1 MHYNAKQADCEFAAD
16 HHSLCEWATT
26 ELDPPKLPH
35 RKGDIIGVEKYSKGF
50 CPLAINLFV
59 SAFAP

>member
-1 MHYNAKQADCEFAAD
+1 MHYNAKQADCQFAGD
-16 HHSLCEWATT
+16 HQSLCEWAIT

-35 RKGDIIGVEKYSKGF
+35 RKDDIIGVEKYSKEF
-50 CPLAINLFV
+50 CLLSINLFA